1 MEKEALGEIE
11 VNLTGWE
18 AEVIVA
24 SSTRVMER
32 TRRQR
37 RIEKISRRGRKEG
50 VRRGN
55 FNDIGRKY
63 SLRP

>member
-11 VNLTGWE
+11 INLTGWE

-32 TRRQR
+32 TCRQR

-55 FNDIGRKY
+55 FNDMYVHY
-63 SLRP
+63 SF